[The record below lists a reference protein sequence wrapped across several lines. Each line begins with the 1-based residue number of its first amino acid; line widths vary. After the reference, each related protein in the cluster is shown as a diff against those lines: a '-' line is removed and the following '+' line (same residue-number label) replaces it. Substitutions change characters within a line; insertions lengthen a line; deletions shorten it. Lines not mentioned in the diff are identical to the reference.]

1 MEILCVVHIMYCT
14 EFHERAFFMY
24 TYHSRSRR
32 ILEFL
37 SRTRPAATAQICGM
51 TDYSSVCGTLMLFD
65 SHAGVFAVVSVG
77 GIPPEIG
84 CGNIL
89 GMHIHD
95 PETGNHFDMGE
106 NPHPQ
111 HSGDLPPLFVEKTEA
126 WAAFLTER
134 IRVCDVIGKQIVI
147 HSRRDDFTTQPSD
160 DAGEKIACGI
170 IKPN

>member
-1 MEILCVVHIMYCT
+1 
-14 EFHERAFFMY
+14 MY

-32 ILEFL
+32 ILDFL
-37 SRTRPAATAQICGM
+37 SRTGPAATAQICG
-51 TDYSSVCGTLMLFD
+51 TVDYPTVCGTLMLFD

-77 GIPPEIG
+77 GIPLEMG

-95 PETGNHFDMGE
+95 PETGAHFDKGE
-106 NPHPQ
+106 NPHPW

-126 WAAFLTER
+126 WTAFLTER

-147 HSRRDDFTTQPSD
+147 HSRRDDFTTQTSG
-160 DAGEKIACGI
+160 DAGEKIACGV
-170 IKPN
+170 IK